1 MFIGMRATISVPFH
15 SILSGKA
22 SSLKL
27 LGVNIDIALP
37 ETITNSPCKP
47 SDTIFIL
54 DEIP

>member
-1 MFIGMRATISVPFH
+1 MRATISVPFH

-22 SSLKL
+22 SSLQL